1 MWPVINRFEHQL
13 DPFAELNQ
21 LHRRMN
27 RLFQSAMDHSAE
39 FPPVNVRGTAD
50 EVVVSAELP
59 GVDAD
64 KLDLTVEGRVLTLAG
79 ERSAGPQDEK
89 WVVYR
94 QERLSGSFMRTVR
107 LPFEVDN
114 DRIAARY
121 ENGILHVTLPRSES
135 TKPRRIQISS

>member
-1 MWPVINRFEHQL
+1 MWPVMNRFEYQL
-13 DPFAELNQ
+13 DPFTELNR

-27 RLFQSAMDHSAE
+27 RMFQSAMDHTAE

-59 GVDAD
+59 GIDPD
-64 KLDLTVEGRVLTLAG
+64 KLDLSVEGRVLTLAG
-79 ERSAGPQDEK
+79 ERAAAAQDEK

-94 QERLSGSFMRTVR
+94 QERSTGAFMRTVR
-107 LPFEVDN
+107 LPFDVDN
-114 DRIAARY
+114 DRITARY
-121 ENGILHVTLPRSES
+121 EHGILHVTLPRSEA